1 MLVWGKEGL
10 EGTVDVSELMGTNA
24 HLHMTIQNKDA
35 IVIVPIIGG
44 YNDYVGKTVKLEFTG
59 NNIHVFSLEN
69 DKNLEFI
76 NENVYS
82 EVEE

>member
-1 MLVWGKEGL
+1 M
-10 EGTVDVSELMGTNA
+10 TV
-24 HLHMTIQNKDA
+24 QNKDT

-59 NNIHVFSLEN
+59 NLVHLFSLEN